1 MDGDRVEDA
10 LQRAGTTRRAGLRRV
25 VAHLLEELEHVAV
38 RALVL
43 VDRHQSQASARTGGH
58 SRTASADRAFR
69 WGVAGCTAAAAAF
82 LLARVRA
89 WPPHEDETLAL
100 LVGRGSLPHVLAT
113 VHGERGGAPLHF
125 LLAWLVDELGG
136 GLTALRL
143 FSAFFAVASI
153 PVIALLVRRLAG
165 SAAALAACV
174 VVAASWMLLF
184 HGVYARMYSL
194 FLFTSALSYLALLV
208 AVERGGTRRWVLW
221 GIATVVMVSAHPYGA
236 LVVASQG
243 LWVLA
248 TRTRL
253 REAIPAFAVVGIVC
267 VPFWYTDL
275 VLARR
280 FDVGVGGGSG
290 GAGAGQEMH
299 GPVDVLAYLARSSGD
314 FVAGWPAAIAAVLLL
329 GLAGLVTLWRRDR
342 RAALLA
348 LSVFATPALAFLTA
362 KMGSSAAPESR
373 HLIFTFPFFAML
385 VGLGV
390 LRLRRITLLLVPVA
404 LTALVAGEIAWGYG
418 RTPLL
423 YKGEPASRSAAR
435 ADASA
440 WLARTSRPGDV
451 MFGYDPLFLG
461 AWERNRSVSHP
472 VVPRADPVLA
482 LHALRDAPQP
492 LGRGVWVLDASDTNN
507 YDPKPT
513 IPLRVPAPHSD
524 FEARVFGPFLVI
536 RTRRRVDTPGQ
547 FLQDS
552 SSVMLTGKSL
562 FLGDA
567 DINFVTVRRAAEQP
581 SRDADGGSRSAS
593 SR

>member
-1 MDGDRVEDA
+1 M
-10 LQRAGTTRRAGLRRV
+10 
-25 VAHLLEELEHVAV
+25 
-38 RALVL
+38 
-43 VDRHQSQASARTGGH
+43 
-58 SRTASADRAFR
+58 
-69 WGVAGCTAAAAAF
+69 
-82 LLARVRA
+82 RA

-100 LVGRGSLPHVLAT
+100 FVGRGSLPHMLAT

-143 FSAFFAVASI
+143 LSALFAVASI
-153 PVIALLVRRLAG
+153 PVVALLVRRLAG
-165 SAAALAACV
+165 PAAALAACV
-174 VVAASWMLLF
+174 VVGASWMLLF

-208 AVERGGTRRWVLW
+208 AVDRGGTRRWVLW
-221 GIATVVMVSAHPYGA
+221 GIATVVMVAAHPYGA

-253 REAIPAFAVVGIVC
+253 REAVPAFALVGVACI
-267 VPFWYTDL
+267 PFWYTDL

-280 FDVGVGGGSG
+280 FDVGVGGG
-290 GAGAGQEMH
+290 GQKTH
-299 GPVDVLAYLARSSGD
+299 GPIDVLAYLWRASGD
-314 FVAGWPAAIAAVLLL
+314 FVAGWPLAIGAVLLL

-390 LRLRRITLLLVPVA
+390 LRLRRVTLVLVPIA
-404 LTALVAGEIAWGYG
+404 LAALVAGEIAWGYG

-435 ADASA
+435 AEASA
-440 WLARTSRPGDV
+440 WLARTSRPDDV

-461 AWERNRSVSHP
+461 AWERNRTVSNT

-507 YDPKPT
+507 FDPQPT
-513 IPLRVPAPHSD
+513 IPLRVPAPRSA

-536 RTRRRVDTPGQ
+536 RTRRTVVTPAR

-567 DINFVTVRRAAEQP
+567 DINFVTVRRAADQL
-581 SRDADGGSRSAS
+581 SRDADGSSRSAT

>member
-1 MDGDRVEDA
+1 
-10 LQRAGTTRRAGLRRV
+10 
-25 VAHLLEELEHVAV
+25 V
-38 RALVL
+38 RL
-43 VDRHQSQASARTGGH
+43 
-58 SRTASADRAFR
+58 
-69 WGVAGCTAAAAAF
+69 
-82 LLARVRA
+82 RA

-100 LVGRGSLPHVLAT
+100 FVGRGSLPHVLGT

-125 LLAWLVDELGG
+125 LLAWLVDEVGG

-143 FSAFFAVASI
+143 FSALFAVASI
-153 PVIALLVRRLAG
+153 PVVALLVRRLAG
-165 SAAALAACV
+165 PGAALAACV
-174 VVAASWMLLF
+174 VVGASWMLLF
-184 HGVYARMYSL
+184 HGIYARMYSL

-208 AVERGGTRRWVLW
+208 AADRGGARRWVVW
-221 GIATVVMVSAHPYGA
+221 GLATVVMVAAHPYGA

-253 REAIPAFAVVGIVC
+253 REAVPAFAAVGVAC

-275 VLARR
+275 VLAKR
-280 FDVGVGGGSG
+280 FDVGVGGG
-290 GAGAGQEMH
+290 GQKMH
-299 GPVDVLAYLARSSGD
+299 GPLDVLAYLSRSSGD
-314 FVAGWPAAIAAVLLL
+314 FVAGWPPAIAAVLLL

-362 KMGSSAAPESR
+362 RMGSSAAPESR

-385 VGLGV
+385 VAVGV
-390 LRLRRITLLLVPVA
+390 LRLRRIALVLVPLA
-404 LTALVAGEIAWGYG
+404 LAALVAGELAWGYD

-435 ADASA
+435 AQASA
-440 WLARTSRPGDV
+440 WLARTSRPDDV

-461 AWERNRSVSHP
+461 AWERNRSVSHT

-507 YDPKPT
+507 FDPKPS
-513 IPLRVPAPHSD
+513 IALRVPAPRAA

-536 RTRRRVDTPGQ
+536 RTRRPVVTPAR
-547 FLQDS
+547 FLQDA

-567 DINFVTVRRAAEQP
+567 DVNFVTVRRAADQL
-581 SRDADGGSRSAS
+581 SRDEDGSSRSTAS
-593 SR
+593 R

>member
-43 VDRHQSQASARTGGH
+43 VDRHQSQASAHAGGH
-58 SRTASADRAFR
+58 SRAASADRAFR

-100 LVGRGSLPHVLAT
+100 FVGRGSLPHVLST

-125 LLAWLVDELGG
+125 LLAWIVDEVGG

-194 FLFTSALSYLALLV
+194 FLFTSAVSYLALLV
-208 AVERGGTRRWVLW
+208 AADRGGTRRWVLW
-221 GIATVVMVSAHPYGA
+221 GIATVIMVSAHPYGA

-253 REAIPAFAVVGIVC
+253 RESIPAFAAVGIAC

-280 FDVGVGGGSG
+280 FAVGVGGG
-290 GAGAGQEMH
+290 GAKMH
-299 GPVDVLAYLARSSGD
+299 GPLDVLSYLARASGD
-314 FVAGWPAAIAAVLLL
+314 FVAGWPLATAAVLLL
-329 GLAGLVTLWRRDR
+329 GAAGLATLWRRNR

-348 LSVFATPALAFLTA
+348 VSVFATPALAFL
-362 KMGSSAAPESR
+362 
-373 HLIFTFPFFAML
+373 
-385 VGLGV
+385 
-390 LRLRRITLLLVPVA
+390 
-404 LTALVAGEIAWGYG
+404 
-418 RTPLL
+418 
-423 YKGEPASRSAAR
+423 
-435 ADASA
+435 
-440 WLARTSRPGDV
+440 
-451 MFGYDPLFLG
+451 
-461 AWERNRSVSHP
+461 
-472 VVPRADPVLA
+472 
-482 LHALRDAPQP
+482 
-492 LGRGVWVLDASDTNN
+492 
-507 YDPKPT
+507 
-513 IPLRVPAPHSD
+513 
-524 FEARVFGPFLVI
+524 
-536 RTRRRVDTPGQ
+536 
-547 FLQDS
+547 
-552 SSVMLTGKSL
+552 
-562 FLGDA
+562 
-567 DINFVTVRRAAEQP
+567 
-581 SRDADGGSRSAS
+581 
-593 SR
+593 